1 MRISGVNHQRDPHCT
16 KTAPRQ
22 LGSMLGRGGGHARA
36 HHMREIHTP
45 LLNHVALCQY
55 TADATPT
62 LGSIP

>member
-1 MRISGVNHQRDPHCT
+1 MRISRVNHQRDPHCT
-16 KTAPRQ
+16 ETAPRQ
-22 LGSMLGRGGGHARA
+22 FRSMLGRGGGHASA
-36 HHMREIHTP
+36 HHMREIHAS